1 MNGLHKHLSEN
12 LNLVFLS
19 LLYFYYLAFKMDDD
33 LFEPIQQDESEELSF
48 IDRVNQN
55 GQKIIQFQENQIQ
68 IQNSINELQSSLKI
82 NQISS
87 IHDIQELL
95 LKISSNLE
103 KIRENS
109 LLNGEIIN
117 QIKEEHEELEEEF
130 SKMKKSEDIQAE
142 IKDLVDII
150 SNK

>member
-1 MNGLHKHLSEN
+1 MN
-12 LNLVFLS
+12 
-19 LLYFYYLAFKMDDD
+19 
-33 LFEPIQQDESEELSF
+33 
-48 IDRVNQN
+48 
-55 GQKIIQFQENQIQ
+55 
-68 IQNSINELQSSLKI
+68 SLKI